1 MPRARPP
8 VPESCA
14 GAVLA
19 GGAGR
24 RIGGDKAVVPVAG
37 RALVRWPLDA
47 VRRVCDP
54 VAVVARPDTV
64 LPPLHDGPVAVWRE
78 DASAPP
84 HPLRGVAHAL
94 RAAAGRPVLVCAGD
108 LALLD
113 VATLHVILT
122 AAALAPEA
130 AVVVPEAGGRLQVLC
145 AVYRPAALA
154 GLEGRAPDAPATG
167 VVAELGP
174 AVVPFADATPF
185 FNVNTPA
192 DAERAGALLA
202 ARPAPGAGWP
212 TRR

>member
-1 MPRARPP
+1 MTRARPP
-8 VPESCA
+8 VPESCV

-24 RIGGDKAVVPVAG
+24 RIGGDKAGVVVAG
-37 RALVRWPLDA
+37 RPLVRWPLDA

-54 VAVVARPDTV
+54 VAVVARPDTS
-64 LPPLHDGPVAVWRE
+64 LPLLDDPPTTVWRE
-78 DASAPP
+78 DACAPR
-84 HPLRGVAHAL
+84 HPLSGVVHAL
-94 RAAAGRPVLVCAGD
+94 RVAAGRPVLVCAGD

-113 VATLHVILT
+113 VATLHILLT

-130 AVVVPEAGGRLQVLC
+130 AVVAPEAGGRLQVLC

-154 GLEGRAPDAPATG
+154 GLEGFAADARVTD
-167 VVAELGP
+167 VVGALDP
-174 AVVPFADATPF
+174 AVVPFADAAPF

-202 ARPAPGAGWP
+202 ARSGTTGWP